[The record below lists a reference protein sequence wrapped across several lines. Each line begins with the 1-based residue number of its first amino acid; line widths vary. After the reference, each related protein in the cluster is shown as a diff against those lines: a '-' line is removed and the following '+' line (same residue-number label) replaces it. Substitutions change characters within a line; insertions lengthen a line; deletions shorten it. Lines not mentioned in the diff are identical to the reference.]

1 MEQLDSL
8 KVYMD
13 TIQAFPLLSR
23 EEETELAKKALAGNK
38 DAQEKLI
45 NSNLRLV
52 VKIAH
57 DFKNRGLQLLD
68 LISEGNLGLIKAVSM
83 FDPSKGAKLSTY
95 ASWWIKQYMQHAIL
109 NQVRIVRVPPQNHTK
124 ALQVQYAK
132 RKLEAELGREPT
144 VQEIAD
150 SLKLSPRVV
159 QNAQQG
165 MTTTIYLDAEI
176 QPGEESVFS
185 DIIPDTTGDAPD
197 DAVINHELYDMLHS
211 LAEDLDPRERQII
224 YMRFGLG
231 GGAPMTLDEVSQS
244 IGRTRERVRQLQNS
258 ALKKLRKCL
267 TE

>member
-1 MEQLDSL
+1 MEESDNL
-8 KVYMD
+8 KIYMD
-13 TIQAFPLLSR
+13 TIQPFPLLNR
-23 EEETELAKKALAGNK
+23 EEEFKLAQKAREG
-38 DAQEKLI
+38 DEEAQEQLI

-57 DFKNRGLQLLD
+57 DFKGRGLPLID

-83 FDPSKGAKLSTY
+83 FDPIKGAKLSTY
-95 ASWWIKQYMQHAIL
+95 ASWWIKQYMQNAIR

-124 ALQVQYAK
+124 ALQVMYAK

-144 VQEIAD
+144 VNEIAE
-150 SLKLSPRVV
+150 SLKITPRVV

-176 QPGEESVFS
+176 QPGEDSVFS

-197 DAVINHELYDMLHS
+197 NTVINQELFALIRS
-211 LAEDLDPRERQII
+211 LADSLEERERTII
-224 YMRFGLG
+224 YMRFGLDG
-231 GGAPMTLDEVSQS
+231 NPPMTLDEVSQS

-258 ALKKLRKCL
+258 ALNKLRKSL
-267 TE
+267 SE